1 MTVPRNLHKTPTEPG
16 DSPLTEPPENSPPAP
31 PAVAN
36 HPAGQSSA
44 QPDPVGC
51 EPSSPLIRLEGIH
64 FQYEGQPPLFQGLAF
79 QLRAGEKLGIIG
91 ANGSG
96 KTTFLLMLMGLVQP
110 QRGMIEIFGRVRSRP
125 GDFDDLPGKIG
136 LLFQDSDDQLFC
148 PTVAED
154 VAFGPFNQGK
164 SVVEVRQIV
173 RRTLAELGLEG
184 WENRITYRL
193 SGGEKRLVALATV
206 LAMDPQVLLLDEPT
220 AGLDPTASARV
231 ESILASLP
239 QAMIIVSHDR
249 DFLERL
255 CHRILILREGIFV
268 PYEKEGSGN

>member
-1 MTVPRNLHKTPTEPG
+1 MTVPLHLHERAATPG
-16 DSPLTEPPENSPPAP
+16 DSPVAEPPENSHPAP
-31 PAVAN
+31 PAVAT
-36 HPAGQSSA
+36 HPAIQSSMR
-44 QPDPVGC
+44 PDSVGC

-79 QLRAGEKLGIIG
+79 QLSAGEKVGIIG

-110 QRGMIEIFGRVRSRP
+110 QRGTIEIFGRVRTRP
-125 GDFDDLPGKIG
+125 ADFEDLPGKIG

-164 SVVEVRQIV
+164 SVAEVRQIV

-206 LAMDPQVLLLDEPT
+206 LAMDPQILLLDEPT
-220 AGLDPTASARV
+220 TGLDPTASARV
-231 ESILASLP
+231 EGTLARLP

-255 CHRILILREGIFV
+255 CHRVLILQEGIFL
-268 PYEKEGSGN
+268 PYPKEDARS